1 MESDEQQLGRLS
13 FPPPTGQPVAA
24 GPETVGAETVVSS
37 AAGVRGSSPANE
49 GGAARTGT
57 RWPSSTVVGL
67 GAIAVL
73 VVILVLINR

>member
-13 FPPPTGQPVAA
+13 FPPPTGRPVAA

-49 GGAARTGT
+49 GAARTGI